1 MRARV
6 TDLLHAH
13 TELKLPSD
21 IDTDMAAAA
30 EDGEAA
36 AAAAAVNRHFLA
48 RCTRAPDKIVVAR
61 RPKPEGTRLKRR
73 AQGWTARMAVTTRR
87 VVGM

>member
-36 AAAAAVNRHFLA
+36 AAAAAVNRRFLA
-48 RCTRAPDKIVVAR
+48 ARAHL
-61 RPKPEGTRLKRR
+61 TRLLSPGDRSRR
-73 AQGWTARMAVTTRR
+73 GR
-87 VVGM
+87 G